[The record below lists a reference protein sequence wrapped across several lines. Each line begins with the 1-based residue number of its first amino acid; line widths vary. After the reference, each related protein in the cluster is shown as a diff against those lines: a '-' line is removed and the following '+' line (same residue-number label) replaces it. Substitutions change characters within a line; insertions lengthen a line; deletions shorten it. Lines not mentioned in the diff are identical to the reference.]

1 MPAPSLSC
9 GRPCIARG
17 STFLSS
23 TTQVDFSDHSCCFL
37 YLSHCSPVLVRWPS
51 EAFSGSMRT
60 IVLFVSVCCCPSKC
74 GGVAVK
80 FAVRF
85 CRCLKPLKGFLV
97 LVALSSG
104 NPFTKYN
111 TGLLSDCSRN

>member
-1 MPAPSLSC
+1 MPAPFLSC

-51 EAFSGSMRT
+51 EAFSGSMRA
-60 IVLFVSVCCCPSKC
+60 VLLFVCVYCCPSKC
-74 GGVAVK
+74 GGVAAT
-80 FAVRF
+80 FD
-85 CRCLKPLKGFLV
+85 RCLSVLKGFLV
-97 LVALSSG
+97 LVERPSG
-104 NPFTKYN
+104 NPFTKY
-111 TGLLSDCSRN
+111 